1 MFYRFSEVTID
12 ERKCRIQSL
21 ISDIYSVT
29 PLCKENLTQKT
40 IEKNLRRFASCDQ
53 VSEVGSVRAGSV
65 RPDQPK
71 GLSRYNSTSRL
82 SRAPSSVMI
91 SSQNIEPLTRA
102 QLRKHDFQEHTS
114 RDKLHPIPQ
123 SPHFRP
129 TVSKSQISPRPSSRH
144 RDRSLSPHERAHSRQ
159 QQSILRS
166 SSQDRSH
173 SRLERKSPHDQ
184 DRAHSRQE
192 RAISRGS
199 LHSRSS
205 PNFRP
210 SRSATPNQNAYFNDD
225 EQSVARGVDVNYIS
239 ANVEGVSN
247 VGHNRRKEMIAASE
261 ASKVTKASL
270 ILPDTYKS
278 GSVPKYLKNRQVM
291 WFSPMFNVH

>member
-1 MFYRFSEVTID
+1 
-12 ERKCRIQSL
+12 
-21 ISDIYSVT
+21 VT
-29 PLCKENLTQKT
+29 PLCKENITQKT

-53 VSEVGSVRAGSV
+53 VSEVGSTRAGSV
-65 RPDQPK
+65 RPDHPK

-91 SSQNIEPLTRA
+91 SSRNVEPLTRA
-102 QLRKHDFQEHTS
+102 QLRKHDLREHTS
-114 RDKLHPIPQ
+114 REKLHPIPQ

-129 TVSKSQISPRPSSRH
+129 TISKSHISPRH
-144 RDRSLSPHERAHSRQ
+144 QDRSLSPHERAHSRQ
-159 QQSILRS
+159 EQVMQRS

-173 SRLERKSPHDQ
+173 SRMERKSPHEQ

-192 RAISRGS
+192 RAMSRAS
-199 LHSRSS
+199 HHSRSS

-225 EQSVARGVDVNYIS
+225 EQSVARGVDVNYVS
-239 ANVEGVSN
+239 ANVEGASN

-261 ASKVTKASL
+261 AAKVTKASL

-291 WFSPMFNVH
+291 HVNLSLPGTTRYYLVSKILLLFWKADLKPVFTSFL

>member
-1 MFYRFSEVTID
+1 M
-12 ERKCRIQSL
+12 
-21 ISDIYSVT
+21 T

-40 IEKNLRRFASCDQ
+40 IAKNLRRFASSDQ
-53 VSEVGSVRAGSV
+53 VSEVGSVREGSV
-65 RPDQPK
+65 RPVQPE
-71 GLSRYNSTSRL
+71 GMSRYKSTSRL

-91 SSQNIEPLTRA
+91 SSQNVEPLTRA
-102 QLRKHDFQEHTS
+102 RLQKHDFREHTI

-129 TVSKSQISPRPSSRH
+129 TVSKSQISPRPNSRH

-159 QQSILRS
+159 ERAMMRS
-166 SSQDRSH
+166 SSQDRPH
-173 SRLERKSPHDQ
+173 SRIDRKSPHEQ

-199 LHSRSS
+199 PHSRSS

-210 SRSATPNQNAYFNDD
+210 SRSETPNQNAYFNDD
-225 EQSVARGVDVNYIS
+225 EQSVARGVDVNYVS

-247 VGHNRRKEMIAASE
+247 VGHNRRKEMIAANE
-261 ASKVTKASL
+261 ASKVIKASL
-270 ILPDTYKS
+270 VLPDTYKS
-278 GSVPKYLKNRQVM
+278 GSVPKYLKNRQV
-291 WFSPMFNVH
+291 FRVSLCLKEYS